1 MPESGATEVAT
12 SSFYERVD
20 WRDTLSGDEI
30 SLTLPADEAF
40 HRVAHLVVGGLAVR
54 LDLTFEHLE
63 DLELALDALL
73 ERPLTENAVTLR
85 IQVLDGEVRTTVGP
99 FSPMRAELE
108 RGGVEALNLARILH
122 AVCDSVEIAD
132 RDGSEWVELTKRV
145 RALEADGAA

>member
-1 MPESGATEVAT
+1 LRA
-12 SSFYERVD
+12 
-20 WRDTLSGDEI
+20 DEI

-40 HRVAHLVVGGLAVR
+40 HSVAHLVLGGLAVR

-73 ERPLTENAVTLR
+73 NRPLTEDVVTLR
-85 IQVLDGEVRTTVGP
+85 VRVLDGELHTTVGP

-108 RGGVEALNLARILH
+108 RGGAEALNLARILR

-132 RDGSEWVELTKRV
+132 RDGSEWVQLTKRV
-145 RALEADGAA
+145 EALTSGGE